1 LLGKHKL
8 SAVNIMSTSRRSKSY
23 IEELTRVVT
32 TKETACNT
40 YLEKRANF
48 LIATAC
54 CMAGNS
60 SNSEAVYDFPVKSS
74 SGSNTPIRLQTD
86 SAVAYKHKHT

>member
-1 LLGKHKL
+1 
-8 SAVNIMSTSRRSKSY
+8 MSTSRRSKSY
-23 IEELTRVVT
+23 IEELTRVAT
-32 TKETACNT
+32 TKETA

-74 SGSNTPIRLQTD
+74 SGSNTPIRRQTD
-86 SAVAYKHKHT
+86 SAVAYKHKHI